1 MKLKRYEIENQV
13 QFLSE
18 EQIKEGI
25 AKPAIKKWAYALHD
39 QDTREDGSPKEPHYH
54 VMIWLNN
61 AYDSKYVAQWFGVQ
75 EQSIEKIK
83 SDVGAEEYLIHANA
97 PDKFQYSPD
106 IVQANFD
113 VFKEVE
119 AEKKKIARSD
129 RVSEI
134 INAIDQ
140 GEIRA
145 YNVHEHITVE
155 EYDRYK
161 KHIDNAFLYR
171 QKKIKGVNRDMECVY
186 IVGESGCGKTT
197 YAKQIAQDRGFS
209 TFVSSGTNDPLDDYE
224 GQDCII
230 LDDLRPSTM
239 GLADLLKMLDN
250 NTASSVKSRYRN
262 KVLECK
268 MIIITT
274 TLPIESFFRQVFA
287 EEQESAVQL
296 QRRCKTLIKMDRERI
311 VFSVWQDDD
320 RRYLELAP
328 VPNAILA
335 RFTAPERSLDDNLE
349 FLQKTL
355 GMTRDLIEDIRKH
368 SKELGLEEKQIKI
381 DGFEEDQGKIPWD

>member
-13 QFLSE
+13 TYLTE
-18 EQIKEGI
+18 DQIKAGI
-25 AKPAIKKWAYALHD
+25 AKPAVKKWAYVLHD
-39 QDTREDGSPKEPHYH
+39 RDVKEDGTPKEPHYH
-54 VMIWLNN
+54 VLIWLNN

-75 EQSIEKIK
+75 EQYIERIK

-97 PDKFQYSPD
+97 PDKFQYSHD
-106 IVQANFD
+106 DVQANFD
-113 VFKEVE
+113 IRKDVE
-119 AEKKKIARSD
+119 TEKKKIASSN

-134 INAIDQ
+134 VNAIDR

-155 EYDRYK
+155 EYDRFK
-161 KHIDNAFLYR
+161 KHIDNAFQYR
-171 QKKIKGVNRDMECVY
+171 QKKIKGVNRNMECVY

-197 YAKQIAQDRGFS
+197 YAKQIASDRGFS

-230 LDDLRPSTM
+230 LDDLRPSTL

-268 MIIITT
+268 MIVITT

-287 EEQESAVQL
+287 EEEESAVQL
-296 QRRCKTLIKMDRERI
+296 QRRCRTLIKMDRERI
-311 VFSVWQDDD
+311 TFSVWQDSE
-320 RRYLELAP
+320 RKYLELAP
-328 VPNAILA
+328 VPNAILE
-335 RFTAPERSLDDNLE
+335 RFKVPERSLEDNLE

-355 GMTRDLIEDIRKH
+355 GMTSDLIGDIRKH
-368 SKELGLEEKQIKI
+368 SKELGIEDRQISI
-381 DGFEEDQGKIPWD
+381 DGFNNTQGTTPWD